1 MLGYALLAM
10 GCYAEGWRCYL
21 ERTKVPSLRN
31 AYPPLP
37 FPRWRGES
45 LAGKSIIVWSEQGAG
60 DMIMFS
66 RFVYNLSDCGAS
78 VTLATSPRLARL
90 FSTLPARILV
100 LDGQVEIPSFDFLT
114 LAGDLPAHLNI
125 GADDIPRRRYLEA
138 VPASHGRIGVMT
150 RGDHRHPND
159 ANRSLPAYQA
169 ERLLSLPGAINLH
182 PEVTGTRDF
191 WETAQIVSGLD
202 LIVAVDTAVAHLA
215 GALEKPVLILIPA
228 RMTDWRWLRDRS
240 DSPWY
245 SSAQL
250 IRQTGPD
257 WSEAV
262 TRAIDTARPY
272 LNPSQMK
279 R

>member
-1 MLGYALLAM
+1 MLGYALLSA

-31 AYPPLP
+31 GYPPLP
-37 FPRWRGES
+37 LPRWRGENLS
-45 LAGKSIIVWSEQGAG
+45 GKSIIVWSEQGAG

-90 FSTLPARILV
+90 FSTLPAQILV
-100 LDGQVEIPSFDFLT
+100 LDGQVEIPPSDFLT
-114 LAGDLPAHLNI
+114 LAGDLPAYLNI
-125 GADDIPRRRYLEA
+125 GPEDIPRGRYLDVA
-138 VPASHGRIGVMT
+138 PASHGGIGVMT

-159 ANRSLPAYQA
+159 ANRSLPTCQA
-169 ERLLSLPGAINLH
+169 ERLLSLPGATNLH
-182 PEVTGTRDF
+182 PEATGARDF

-202 LIVAVDTAVAHLA
+202 LVVTVDTAVAHLA
-215 GALEKPVLILIPA
+215 GALGKPVLILVPA

-245 SSAQL
+245 PSAQL
-250 IRQTGPD
+250 IRQRSSD

-262 TRAIDTARPY
+262 TRAIGTAS
-272 LNPSQMK
+272 LISISHK
-279 R
+279 